1 MFPLASPDFPTSATA
16 LAQALDQGLQGVLV
30 PPAGRELVRLEA
42 PRFPE
47 ADHLT
52 VDLTG
57 CRVIEEAAVPPQ
69 GLHGE
74 RPALSVERLLVT
86 ATPLFIRT
94 ATVRLELTASSVRL
108 DYARDNRGRLY
119 LVPSTA
125 QTEPGG
131 GEGNVRVELGRSD
144 LESLLLA
151 VVQPIAEANGLG
163 VEEPAVELRAEGPRS
178 VLLHAAATGK
188 KLFVKARVHV
198 YGRLE
203 VDDSLTATVDQL
215 RCEGDGFIGEMAEKM
230 IQPRLSRFNG
240 MRLPLAG
247 FSLGG
252 LRLHDLKIATPDGI
266 EVTARLGG

>member
-1 MFPLASPDFPTSATA
+1 MFPLASPDFPASPTD
-16 LAQALDQGLQGVLV
+16 LAQALDRGLQSVLV

-42 PRFPE
+42 PRYPE

-57 CRVIEEAAVPPQ
+57 CRVIEEAAAPPQ

-74 RPALSVERLLVT
+74 RPALSAARFLLT

-94 ATVRLELTASSVRL
+94 ATVRLELSASGVRF
-108 DYARDNRGRLY
+108 DYARDHQGQLY
-119 LVPSTA
+119 LVPSTVR
-125 QTEPGG
+125 TEAGG
-131 GEGNVRVELGRSD
+131 GEGNVRVEMGRSD

-151 VVQPIAEANGLG
+151 LVQPVAEANGIS
-163 VEEPAVELRAEGPRS
+163 VEETTVELRAEGPRS
-178 VLLHAAATGK
+178 VLLHAAATGR
-188 KLFVKARVHV
+188 KLFVRARVHV

-203 VDDSLTATVDQL
+203 VDENLTATVDQL
-215 RCEGDGFIGEMAEKM
+215 RCEGDGFIGEMAERM
-230 IQPRLSRFNG
+230 LQPRLNRFNG

-266 EVTARLGG
+266 EVTARLG